1 MVLLIPQYH
10 SCRRAQV
17 SESQRP
23 CSLLWEA
30 TKKREEGTEDGNKIL
45 VTIDQA
51 DRVLSA
57 REGMADQRVSLS
69 GKRTPPRARM

>member
-1 MVLLIPQYH
+1 MSQSTGQQVKEAMLL
-10 SCRRAQV
+10 AMGGN
-17 SESQRP
+17 
-23 CSLLWEA
+23 
-30 TKKREEGTEDGNKIL
+30 KKREEGTEDGNKIL

>member
-1 MVLLIPQYH
+1 MLL
-10 SCRRAQV
+10 AMGGN
-17 SESQRP
+17 
-23 CSLLWEA
+23 
-30 TKKREEGTEDGNKIL
+30 KKREEGNKIL

-69 GKRTPPRARM
+69 GKRTPLRARM